1 MSVSITLCSSAA
13 FYEKAN
19 KVKEE
24 LEAIG
29 FTVLIPDMALEM
41 KKNNDYVVEH
51 YKTWYEDDG
60 DYHKKQA
67 LMRGHF
73 DKVAKGDVTLVLN
86 YEKKGQENYVGGNVL
101 MEMALAFYMKKPI
114 YILNDFPEYSPL
126 LEEIKGVGSIPLN
139 GDLSKL
145 KELLK

>member
-1 MSVSITLCSSAA
+1 MAVTITLCSSAA

-19 KVKEE
+19 QVKDE
-24 LEAIG
+24 LEAMG

-67 LMRGHF
+67 LMQGHF
-73 DKVAKGDVTLVLN
+73 DKVIAGDVTLVLN
-86 YEKKGQENYVGGNVL
+86 YEKKGQANYVGGNVL
-101 MEMALAFYMKKPI
+101 MELALAFHFKKPI
-114 YILNDFPEYSPL
+114 YLLNEFPEYSPL
-126 LEEIKGVGSIPLN
+126 IEEIKGVGSVPLH
-139 GDLSKL
+139 GDVAKL